1 MKMKGGDNMND
12 EIKKIL
18 KDVRRARKYDTVAN
32 MKISKETEGKIINV
46 MDWLEIEYE
55 EAAELLIE
63 LGYRNMN

>member
-1 MKMKGGDNMND
+1 MEDL
-12 EIKKIL
+12 KKIL
-18 KDVRRARKYDTVAN
+18 EDVKRARKYDTSAS

-46 MDWLEIEYE
+46 MDWLDIEYE